1 MKLLWLIIYI
11 FFHSFNFIISYTKW
25 RNICSHF
32 KWYIYI
38 VWWTWTRV
46 FSSLKKL
53 KTRWGGRGSQREV
66 AALTIIPQGWPG
78 SLLLRT
84 DTRTPLLLTS
94 DNWGKS
100 SFPVM
105 LNIPQKFFTILW
117 ESFIMLL
124 LPSGK
129 LSTGKSH
136 H

>member
-1 MKLLWLIIYI
+1 MANWYSFTRLPLLLHIQKKEIYVYI
-11 FFHSFNFIISYTKW
+11 LRK
-25 RNICSHF
+25 
-32 KWYIYI
+32 IYI

-53 KTRWGGRGSQREV
+53 KTWWGGRGSQREV

-94 DNWGKS
+94 FNWGKS

-129 LSTGKSH
+129 LSTGQSH